1 MLGNWQALLQFKTL
15 VDKILTGVHW
25 LATVI
30 SYIQKRNCCAI
41 AAADKDT
48 KILLPIWMPCNYGI
62 IMWNEKFIPFHFSN
76 WIPCVYK
83 CHYGGIEGEEG

>member
-48 KILLPIWMPCNYGI
+48 KILLPI
-62 IMWNEKFIPFHFSN
+62 
-76 WIPCVYK
+76 
-83 CHYGGIEGEEG
+83 